1 MQGALV
7 TVLAVFGLAVGSFLN
22 VVIWRVPRKLSVLR
36 PRSQCPA
43 CGMPISPMDNVP
55 LVSWLCLRGNCRHCG
70 APISAR
76 YPLVEVGCAVLFG
89 AAGVR
94 FGWTWELP
102 AYLVL
107 FAALL
112 SISVI
117 ALEHNHVPSRVL
129 ALLCAAAVLLLGL
142 AAVADGDGKAFGRAV
157 LAGAAAC
164 GGMSVANLVFTR
176 GTGTGDVATVSFTAG
191 MYLGWLGWGEVL
203 VGLLMAFLL
212 NAVIG
217 DGLVSRRLR
226 SGGGHIPF
234 GPVLAL
240 ATVLSVLW
248 GDPIVRWS
256 TGV

>member
-43 CGMPISPMDNVP
+43 CGTPISPIDNVP

-70 APISAR
+70 APISPR

-89 AAGVR
+89 AAEAR

-112 SISVI
+112 TISVI
-117 ALEHNHVPSRVL
+117 ALEHNHVPNRVL

-142 AAVADGDGKAFGRAV
+142 AAVGEGDGKAFGRAV
-157 LAGAAAC
+157 LAGAVAY

-176 GTGTGDVATVSFTAG
+176 GTGTGDVTVSFVAG

-217 DGLVSRRLR
+217 DGLVSLRLR
-226 SGGGHIPF
+226 GAGHIPF

-240 ATVLSVLW
+240 ATVITVLW
-248 GDPIVRWS
+248 GEPIVRWYP
-256 TGV
+256 GV

>member
-1 MQGALV
+1 
-7 TVLAVFGLAVGSFLN
+7 
-22 VVIWRVPRKLSVLR
+22 
-36 PRSQCPA
+36 
-43 CGMPISPMDNVP
+43 
-55 LVSWLCLRGNCRHCG
+55 RGNCRHCG
-70 APISAR
+70 APISPR

-89 AAGVR
+89 AAGAR

-112 SISVI
+112 TISVI

-142 AAVADGDGKAFGRAV
+142 AAVGEGDGKAFGRAV
-157 LAGAAAC
+157 LAGAVAY
-164 GGMSVANLVFTR
+164 GGISVANLVFTR
-176 GTGTGDVATVSFTAG
+176 GTGTGDVTVSFVAG

-217 DGLVSRRLR
+217 DGLVSLRLR
-226 SGGGHIPF
+226 SGAGHIPF

-240 ATVLSVLW
+240 ATVITVLW
-248 GDPIVRWS
+248 GEPIVRWYPGP
-256 TGV
+256 GV